1 MSILGRLCSNFAR
14 NNFQVKS
21 CELWQSR
28 CFRTK
33 RSGKT
38 GKDNSTPPVPEDA
51 YGSLPPVGFSALGRP
66 VVFGLVF
73 SGSALAG
80 CAVWQYENM
89 REAAR
94 RSRIPDWSREV
105 FGRKAGDIREE
116 FRQWWKGL
124 QPADKMFVP
133 ICAINC
139 LVFAAWRYPP
149 LQGLMLKWFAAN
161 PASKSTCLP
170 MLFSAFSHHSLFHL
184 GANMFVLH
192 SFMQPAV
199 KLLGQEQFLGVYL
212 SSAVLTSLA
221 SYVYKIGTGKMGY
234 SMGASGAICT
244 ILGIFGTLVPDA
256 RLQILFLPMFN
267 FSAASALQGM
277 MCMDAAGMLLGW
289 RTFDHAAHLSGILFG
304 IFWVHLGSRLFWD
317 SREPLVQAWHKLR
330 TQSGKWFI

>member
-149 LQGLMLKWFAAN
+149 LQSAYAVL
-161 PASKSTCLP
+161 CLLTSFTFP
-170 MLFSAFSHHSLFHL
+170 LRCQYVCSAF
-184 GANMFVLH
+184 LH
-192 SFMQPAV
+192 AT
-199 KLLGQEQFLGVYL
+199 
-212 SSAVLTSLA
+212 SSQT
-221 SYVYKIGTGKMGY
+221 TRT
-234 SMGASGAICT
+234 GAISWSIS
-244 ILGIFGTLVPDA
+244 ILGGSDVPGE
-256 RLQILFLPMFN
+256 LCI
-267 FSAASALQGM
+267 
-277 MCMDAAGMLLGW
+277 
-289 RTFDHAAHLSGILFG
+289 
-304 IFWVHLGSRLFWD
+304 
-317 SREPLVQAWHKLR
+317 
-330 TQSGKWFI
+330 